1 MSCARGLAFI
11 ILILTA
17 AAASG
22 ACVVNVDSQG
32 HLAREEKRFEVSENP
47 DVHLVTFDG
56 SIEVHTWDRAEVLV
70 EIEKRGHTSEA
81 VESIQV
87 AADRTGNRV
96 QVEVRRP
103 SGGEAFFGIG
113 MRVSRRAR
121 IVATVPRKA
130 NVLARTG
137 DGTIRI
143 ERVEGRVELRTG
155 DGSVKGAD
163 LKGDVTVDT
172 GDGSV
177 TLQDVEGALDVTT
190 VDGGVS
196 VSGRLGSVR
205 TRTGDGSVT
214 VRAEPGSAMSDNW
227 NISTGDG
234 GIVVYLPSDFGAEID
249 AHTGD
254 GRVTSDHDVTITA
267 GKADRGTLRGRL
279 GAGGRAI
286 TIRSSDGSIRLRIS

>member
-1 MSCARGLAFI
+1 MSCRRGLAIVVLFMI
-11 ILILTA
+11 T
-17 AAASG
+17 AASG

-32 HLAREEKRFEVSENP
+32 HTAREEKRFEVSENP
-47 DVHLVTFDG
+47 DVHLITFDG
-56 SIEVHTWDRAEVLV
+56 SIEVHTWDRPEVLV
-70 EIEKRGHTSEA
+70 EVEKRGHTREA
-81 VESIQV
+81 VESIRV

-103 SGGEAFFGIG
+103 SGGEVFLGIG
-113 MRVSRRAR
+113 MRVSRSAR

-177 TLQDVEGALDVTT
+177 TLQDVDGALDATT
-190 VDGGVS
+190 GDGGVS

-205 TRTGDGSVT
+205 VRTGDGSVT
-214 VRAEPGSAMSDNW
+214 VRAEPGSAMSDDW

-234 GIVVYLPSDFGAEID
+234 GIVVYLPSEFGAEID

-254 GRVTSDHDVTITA
+254 GRVTSDHDVTMTA
-267 GKADRGTLRGRL
+267 GKVDRGTLRGRL
-279 GAGGRAI
+279 GAGGHAI
-286 TIRSSDGSIRLRIS
+286 KIRSSDGSIRLRIS